1 MAQYA
6 LLFDKD
12 DEPAVRVVVMVYDP
26 REHAELPWRYIT
38 KWGGSE
44 LPTGVIHRAAPDGT
58 GYEVLPFPEEHLDG
72 ILALRKHLRSEVWER
87 RVLCI
92 VMGEDF
98 VNDLDLDWE
107 DDDGDL

>member
-6 LLFDKD
+6 LYFDKED
-12 DEPAVRVVVMVYDP
+12 TPRSRVAVLRRDRTDEHDVWTYVT
-26 REHAELPWRYIT
+26 L
-38 KWGGSE
+38 WGGDPYPKDAPPSRLLASE
-44 LPTGVIHRAAPDGT
+44 ARHTM
-58 GYEVLPFPEEHLDG
+58 LPFPEQLVDG

>member
-12 DEPAVRVVVMVYDP
+12 DEPTVRVVVMVYDP
-26 REHAELPWRYIT
+26 QVHPELSWRYLT
-38 KWGGSE
+38 QWGGGKIPSGETFRVDPSE
-44 LPTGVIHRAAPDGT
+44 TDYEILPC
-58 GYEVLPFPEEHLDG
+58 PEQLVDG
-72 ILALRKHLRSEVWER
+72 ILALRQHLTSEAWER
-87 RVLCI
+87 RALWI

-107 DDDGDL
+107 NDDGDL